1 MFGFIWKHLR
11 FDCTATHIRPYYVWN
26 EKSKLYIAFQLV
38 IWSGDDMKCS
48 TATETKLI
56 CIHKVLTV
64 NRYLILFDWYSSQIV
79 SHQFDCSN
87 DSRSLLEKGSR
98 VSCDFNIRKCSLV
111 LIETMS
117 PQWRLLSLYYRDS
130 LLYARLD
137 FYRLCD
143 IRTFHNIQ
151 RKFTQGTEGA

>member
-1 MFGFIWKHLR
+1 M
-11 FDCTATHIRPYYVWN
+11 
-26 EKSKLYIAFQLV
+26 E
-38 IWSGDDMKCS
+38 CS

-87 DSRSLLEKGSR
+87 DSRYLLEKDGQ

-151 RKFTQGTEGA
+151 RKFTQGTEGNLIFKMHSTLARFMWYEISESQEQKSCSTWWHLNNSTLRKAL

>member
-1 MFGFIWKHLR
+1 
-11 FDCTATHIRPYYVWN
+11 
-26 EKSKLYIAFQLV
+26 
-38 IWSGDDMKCS
+38 MKCS

-79 SHQFDCSN
+79 SHQFDCSS
-87 DSRSLLEKGSR
+87 DSRNLLEKGSR
-98 VSCDFNIRKCSLV
+98 VSCDLNIRKCSLV
-111 LIETMS
+111 FIETMS

-151 RKFTQGTEGA
+151 RKFTQGTEGNLIFKMQSTLGRFMGYEISESQELKSFSTWWHLNNSTLRKAL